1 MRQYD
6 GLEPLSALLKQ
17 TDNNELLV
25 AATGAIWKCSKDPE
39 NVKQY
44 VCVCVCMCVCV
55 WVCFDL
61 SVLLRMQAK
70 GVEDC

>member
-44 VCVCVCMCVCV
+44 VCVCVCV
-55 WVCFDL
+55 
-61 SVLLRMQAK
+61 
-70 GVEDC
+70 GVGVF